1 MSATASRLRNQI
13 DLHVAQKARLIAE
26 RDSLSS
32 IVFPEELASR
42 VNEASVKEILSK
54 LADNSED
61 AEKIFSENGLDSSG
75 FRTSMGISPEAHVK
89 MQAVWQKHVTNSVS
103 KTINLPNTATVQD
116 VKDAYRLAWE
126 TGCKA
131 VTVYR
136 DGSKSM
142 QVLETGKTK
151 ADDEDNQEDHLKVP
165 RQRPVSVTGVTD
177 RVRTGHGTM
186 FVNITFDDQGH
197 PFEVFANLGKSGSS
211 DSAYLEAIARLS
223 SMALRAGID
232 PSQIVDQL
240 SGITDVPVWDG
251 GTLVRSAPDAVAL
264 ALSRHLDSPIV
275 ASNVIDNVAN
285 SAQLGLF
292 PSTNKENDQ
301 EDNSNVA
308 SGAKCPECSGYLLHQ
323 EGCLSCPDC
332 GYNKCE

>member
-1 MSATASRLRNQI
+1 
-13 DLHVAQKARLIAE
+13 
-26 RDSLSS
+26 
-32 IVFPEELASR
+32 
-42 VNEASVKEILSK
+42 
-54 LADNSED
+54 
-61 AEKIFSENGLDSSG
+61 
-75 FRTSMGISPEAHVK
+75 
-89 MQAVWQKHVTNSVS
+89 
-103 KTINLPNTATVQD
+103 
-116 VKDAYRLAWE
+116 
-126 TGCKA
+126 
-131 VTVYR
+131 
-136 DGSKSM
+136 
-142 QVLETGKTK
+142 
-151 ADDEDNQEDHLKVP
+151 
-165 RQRPVSVTGVTD
+165 
-177 RVRTGHGTM
+177 
-186 FVNITFDDQGH
+186 
-197 PFEVFANLGKSGSS
+197 
-211 DSAYLEAIARLS
+211 
-223 SMALRAGID
+223 MALRAGID

-240 SGITDVPVWDG
+240 RGITDVPVWDG